1 MKKTQKKTILIDL
14 DGVLNQ
20 YEGGFDINNIPDIK
34 NGAEEFIKQLYKNYT
49 IKIFTTRNKI
59 QTIKWLIKYNL
70 DNYIDDVTDIKEPA
84 LLHIDDRCI
93 CFDGNYSNTIEKIKN
108 FKTWYK

>member
-1 MKKTQKKTILIDL
+1 MKKINKKTILIDL

-20 YEGGFDINNIPDIK
+20 YNGNFDVNNIPDIRD
-34 NGAEEFIKQLYKNYT
+34 GAEEFIKNLYDNYI

-59 QTIKWLIKYNL
+59 KTVKWLIKYNI
-70 DNYIDDVTDIKEPA
+70 DKYIDDVTDIKEPA
-84 LLHIDDRCI
+84 ILHIDDRCI
-93 CFDGNYSNTIEKIKN
+93 CFDGNYANTINHIEK